1 MIVDDEDQL
10 APAMDP
16 KQKAFEI
23 QSWPFYHLARVTAL
37 YAQQMDTSLKPLG
50 VDVPRW
56 RVLAI
61 LDKNGICTI
70 TQLANKA
77 VTKIPTMAKIIQR
90 MIAEQL
96 VTAQPSIN
104 DARSTHVDIAP
115 RGREIFGQVQD
126 KVSRIGRQAF
136 HDVSDGEIRTLIR
149 LSQKLYANLAP

>member
-1 MIVDDEDQL
+1 MTANDDDRL
-10 APAMDP
+10 ASVMDP

-37 YAQQMDTSLKPLG
+37 YTQQMDASLKPLG

-61 LDKNGICTI
+61 LDKNGTCTI
-70 TQLANKA
+70 TQLANEA

-90 MIAEQL
+90 MVTENL
-96 VTAQPSIN
+96 VTAQPSLE
-104 DARSTHVDIAP
+104 DARSTSVDIAD
-115 RGREIFGQVQD
+115 RGREIFVLVQD
-126 KVSRIGRQAF
+126 KVSRVGRQAF
-136 HDVSDGEIRTLIR
+136 HDVSDADIQTLIR